1 MPVDKATADSILDTY
16 RNMYREVEDKGASGE
31 SFLEMKNAL
40 ERMEQLALDADD
52 IMDFTTCLTTED
64 LFIKFSNT
72 YSSVL
77 AASMKEKYSGD
88 DGDELLMK
96 NTLEAY
102 RESLKSLTDNPNFDK
117 LSKPI
122 QELIDLGESEITY
135 PVFLRIAEEKGLNQA
150 LQGDVVVRDA
160 LIADLEF
167 AKFMHLPLEVEMHT
181 KILKKHDQLAAPSP
195 FQVADSFELGLER
208 QKIEWEYLP
217 PINKWNLMIRIWGK
231 MLENVYDWL
240 DSYGS
245 FAPHD
250 ERWLDMRGPSYT
262 QQNVKRTQECN
273 PGILKAREQI
283 FQDYFQMGW
292 DDIFTHATFG
302 NEYNARRIWYSDETL
317 ELIKKAYP
325 YCKPFKQP
333 DPELIREAE
342 KIYSQ
347 KKFKRPDAF
356 QISAEDKKR
365 FIALFGEE
373 KWKEVFPG

>member
-1 MPVDKATADSILDTY
+1 MPVDKVTADSILDTY

-31 SFLEMKNAL
+31 AFMEMKNAL

-52 IMDFTTCLTTED
+52 IVDFTTRLTTED
-64 LFIKFSNT
+64 LFIKFSNA

-77 AASMKEKYSGD
+77 AASMKEKYAGD

-122 QELIDLGESEITY
+122 QELIDLGESGITY

-208 QKIEWEYLP
+208 QKIEWEYSP

-240 DSYGS
+240 DSYGN

-250 ERWLDMRGPSYT
+250 DRWLDSRGPSFT
-262 QQNVKRTQECN
+262 QQNIKRTQECN

-283 FQDYFQMGW
+283 FQDYFQRHCQKLGGFLKFLF
-292 DDIFTHATFG
+292 DKQIFLF
-302 NEYNARRIWYSDETL
+302 S
-317 ELIKKAYP
+317 
-325 YCKPFKQP
+325 FK
-333 DPELIREAE
+333 L
-342 KIYSQ
+342 
-347 KKFKRPDAF
+347 
-356 QISAEDKKR
+356 
-365 FIALFGEE
+365 FIF
-373 KWKEVFPG
+373 